1 MNSVFIVQ
9 HSYESEGNQE
19 TKFIGAYS
27 SEGDA
32 ELAIKRLKDK
42 PGFRNYPEAFCVDEY
57 ELNKDHWTEG
67 FSTMT
72 TIQVKNIL
80 DEWTVVQAEC
90 LPNKTYKIIEY
101 YENDKLGPFKHLDIV
116 ECEERD
122 NELFAVRLNNEY
134 KNTKRL

>member
-1 MNSVFIVQ
+1 MKSVFIVQ
-9 HSYESEGNQE
+9 HSYDSDGCEE

-27 SEGDA
+27 SKKEA
-32 ELAIKRLKDK
+32 ELAIKRLIDK
-42 PGFRNYPEAFCVDEY
+42 PGFKNWPDAFFIDKY
-57 ELNKDHWTEG
+57 DLNKDHWTEG

-72 TIQVKNIL
+72 TIHVKNIL
-80 DEWTVVQAEC
+80 DEWTIVQAEC

-122 NELFAVRLNNEY
+122 DELFAVRLVDSIS
-134 KNTKRL
+134 